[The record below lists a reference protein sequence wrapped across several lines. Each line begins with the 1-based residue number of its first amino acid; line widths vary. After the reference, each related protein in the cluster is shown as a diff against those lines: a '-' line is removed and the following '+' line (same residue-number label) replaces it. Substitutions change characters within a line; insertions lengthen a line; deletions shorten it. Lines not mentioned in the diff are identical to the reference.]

1 MTRVER
7 FQLDFPEDFPAGELG
22 AVYEHVGD
30 TGDRTQTVEWGEW
43 AGACNGIAY
52 RFLALDEHAISL
64 SESLDEAVAPPM
76 PERCRQERLLFS
88 FFSEG
93 LSCLECSYYG
103 FYFVGAMVD
112 EGSFNPMAD
121 RRAITPSF
129 VTKRYEARFHN
140 EPLTQSMLDIDQCA
154 EAKEWREIRN
164 VLSHRA
170 APGRGF
176 YEGGPRSGSADW
188 MDGVLSGDA
197 IRERRAWVGGA
208 VTSLLVPTVDFVRR
222 QLP

>member
-1 MTRVER
+1 MWATLVTERRPSSGASGLGPATGSLIASSPWTSTRSR
-7 FQLDFPEDFPAGELG
+7 YQNRSTRQLRHLCP
-22 AVYEHVGD
+22 
-30 TGDRTQTVEWGEW
+30 
-43 AGACNGIAY
+43 
-52 RFLALDEHAISL
+52 
-64 SESLDEAVAPPM
+64 
-76 PERCRQERLLFS
+76 RCRQERLLFS

-129 VTKRYEARFHN
+129 VTKRYEARFRN
-140 EPLTQSMLDIDQCA
+140 EPLTQSMLDVDQCA

-176 YEGGPRSGSADW
+176 YQGGPRSGSADW

-208 VTSLLVPTVDFVRR
+208 VTSLLVPAVDFVRR

>member
-1 MTRVER
+1 MGFTAHRRSRSGSRDSGRAFGSPPGTQYPSGVTRVER
-7 FQLDFPEDFPAGELG
+7 FQLDVPEDFPAGELG

-140 EPLTQSMLDIDQCA
+140 EPPD
-154 EAKEWREIRN
+154 
-164 VLSHRA
+164 
-170 APGRGF
+170 
-176 YEGGPRSGSADW
+176 
-188 MDGVLSGDA
+188 
-197 IRERRAWVGGA
+197 
-208 VTSLLVPTVDFVRR
+208 TVNARY
-222 QLP
+222 